1 MESTKKNWENM
12 SNSNIRINLES
23 LRHQHEVIKT
33 KIDDLISNMKDIE
46 LDFLSG
52 NEILI
57 KRVKG
62 E

>member
-12 SNSNIRINLES
+12 SNSKIRINLES

-33 KIDDLISNMKDIE
+33 KIDDLIGNMKDIE